1 MMVNEIMDTTA
12 GRLAKVNAESQN
24 AGLGFGGLT
33 AQLKEAFA
41 GFTTLLGPLA
51 STAQALG
58 PSLLQGAVAGLT
70 AALPALIANV
80 GGLHAAF
87 GAVSTF
93 ISGSIIPLLTNPLTL
108 AIMGVIATVGLL
120 YMAWQNNWGGIRDIT
135 ANVVSALQNIW
146 SGFSNWMQEA
156 LNAFVS
162 FFKEYWVLFG
172 PAGWIYH
179 AWEENWFGIRDLFN
193 NVASQIENGFT
204 AFKSSISDAW
214 SGFLSWI
221 NNNTGPALDTLK
233 NTFASG
239 FQAISNAVSK
249 ATDWWKSTLGGFLDW
264 LKDAENTIDDW
275 VKRVSDAFS
284 GWAKGIQDW
293 WSGLVKSISGTTVE
307 APTFKPPR
315 GYMAEVEVPAMQK
328 GGLVP
333 ETGLYMLH
341 AGEYVVP
348 PNQPAM
354 NVTINLNVTGTRG
367 MNEKMLAEEA
377 ARQIE
382 RRLRSVLIEKTS
394 SQAKTS
400 RIRL

>member
-1 MMVNEIMDTTA
+1 
-12 GRLAKVNAESQN
+12 
-24 AGLGFGGLT
+24 
-33 AQLKEAFA
+33 
-41 GFTTLLGPLA
+41 
-51 STAQALG
+51 
-58 PSLLQGAVAGLT
+58 
-70 AALPALIANV
+70 
-80 GGLHAAF
+80 
-87 GAVSTF
+87 
-93 ISGSIIPLLTNPLTL
+93 
-108 AIMGVIATVGLL
+108 MGVIATVGLL
-120 YMAWQNNWGGIRDIT
+120 YVAWQNNWGGIRDIT

-146 SGFSNWMQEA
+146 SGFSNWMQGA
-156 LNAFVS
+156 LDAFVN

-179 AWEENWFGIRDLFN
+179 AWEENWFGIRDIFN
-193 NVASQIENGFT
+193 NVTTQIENGFT
-204 AFKSSISDAW
+204 TFKSSISDAW
-214 SGFLSWI
+214 SGFLTWI

-249 ATDWWKSTLGGFLDW
+249 AIDWWKSTLGGFLDW
-264 LKDAENTIDDW
+264 LKDAENRIDDW

-315 GYMAEVEVPAMQK
+315 GYEMGVEVPAMQK

-341 AGEYVVP
+341 AGEYIVP
-348 PNQPAM
+348 PNQPTM
-354 NVTINLNVTGTRG
+354 NVTINLNVTGARG
-367 MNEKMLAEEA
+367 MDERTLAEEA

-382 RRLRSVLIEKTS
+382 RKLRSVLIEKTS

-400 RIRL
+400 RIRV